1 LCYQLRPQMA
11 STKIKTA
18 FERWIP
24 TTHLEAATDGVL
36 AVNKYHDYDP
46 KMVLEKSAIGHVFSV
61 ARELKLSTL
70 CALLAL
76 DVAKVVAPPNLDPRV
91 QAAIHAAELCL
102 AAPTKKNR
110 AAVSV
115 AGCDADMAAFRGVSD
130 EPAHAARSAA
140 HAARSVWS
148 VFVGWGATYAA
159 EDAVDAARNAAER
172 HPVLIHQL
180 DAREARFRDDV
191 HNSLVRHLRKSL
203 HYPK

>member
-1 LCYQLRPQMA
+1 MA

-46 KMVLEKSAIGHVFSV
+46 KMVLEKSAIEHVFSV
-61 ARELKLSTL
+61 VRELKLSTF
-70 CALLAL
+70 CAILAL
-76 DVAKVVAPPNLDPRV
+76 DVAKVVARLNLDPRV
-91 QAAIHAAELCL
+91 RAAIHAAELCL

-110 AAVSV
+110 AAVGD
-115 AGCDADMAAFRGVSD
+115 ALCDADMAASHGQSD
-130 EPAHAARSAA
+130 EAYFAARSAA
-140 HAARSVWS
+140 HAACSVWD
-148 VFVGWGATYAA
+148 VFIASDATYAA

-191 HNSLVRHLRKSL
+191 HNSLVKHLRKSL